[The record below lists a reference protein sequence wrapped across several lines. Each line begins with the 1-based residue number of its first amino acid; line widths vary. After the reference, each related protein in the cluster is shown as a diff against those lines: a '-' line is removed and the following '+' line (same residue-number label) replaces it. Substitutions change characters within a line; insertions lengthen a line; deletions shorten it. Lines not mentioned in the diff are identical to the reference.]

1 MIRKWKIGEWV
12 VTSYIQNFIKFKPL
26 LEELVG
32 RDIKVKYRRSV
43 LGVLWTL
50 LNPLMM
56 MIVLSVVFSSLFKF
70 DIEYFPV
77 YLLSGQLIFNF
88 YNESTSNAMSA
99 ILNNASLI
107 KKIYVP
113 KYLFVLSRILSS
125 IINLAA
131 SFSAL
136 ILVMLAMRIPL
147 HWTII
152 FSIIPLVLLAVFSLG
167 VSLLLAAVTV
177 KFRDIMHLYS
187 VFTTALLYLTPVIY
201 PMSILPEKVKLIV
214 AINPITN
221 YVGMFRDVMIYGTIP
236 GIISL
241 LVATIEAVIM
251 LGIGLRVF
259 YKMQDEFIL
268 NI

>member
-1 MIRKWKIGEWV
+1 MSK
-12 VTSYIQNFIKFKPL
+12 YLQNFRKFQPL
-26 LEELVG
+26 LEELVA
-32 RDIKVKYRRSV
+32 RDIKIKYRKSV

-50 LNPLMM
+50 LNPLLM
-56 MIVLSVVFSSLFKF
+56 MIVLTIVFSNLFKF
-70 DIEYFPV
+70 DIENYPI

-99 ILNNASLI
+99 ILGNSSLI

-125 IINLAA
+125 VVNLSA
-131 SFSAL
+131 SFLAL
-136 ILVMLAMRIPL
+136 ILLMVAMRVEF

-152 FSIIPLVLLAVFSLG
+152 LFIFPVILLVIFSLG
-167 VSLLLAAVTV
+167 VSLLLAALVV
-177 KFRDIMHLYS
+177 KFRDIIHLYS

-201 PMSILPEKVKLIV
+201 SITFLPEKIRMIV
-214 AINPITN
+214 MLNPITN
-221 YVGMFRDVMIYGTIP
+221 YVIMFRDAMMYGKISDPTS
-236 GIISL
+236 IIL
-241 LVATIEAVIM
+241 GVVEAIIM
-251 LGIGLRVF
+251 LVIGLRVF